1 METQSVVGAFA
12 SLRRDECVQLGDEL
26 RSGSLDERPPSGWSC
41 RAKWNPTA
49 VRFAG
54 SRSVTGV
61 TAPFG
66 ERERSTR
73 RDELRWVTLGRCV
86 SDFGQ
91 VTLVETAGPAVG
103 RRVETRDVVAVSA
116 TFGAREPTNSTH
128 RVAVCGTPERSEFP

>member
-1 METQSVVGAFA
+1 MGAIA
-12 SLRRDECVQLGDEL
+12 SLRRCESVQLGDEL

-41 RAKWNPTA
+41 GAERIPTA

-54 SRSVTGV
+54 SRSVAGV
-61 TAPFG
+61 KAPFG

-86 SDFGQ
+86 SGFGQ
-91 VTLVETAGPAVG
+91 GTLVETAGPAVG
-103 RRVETRDVVAVSA
+103 RHVETRDVVAVSA
-116 TFGAREPTNSTH
+116 TFGAQEPTNSTH